1 MMPKSRFLILDHFF
15 DQDICELVENLNSSA
30 QISVIPATR
39 WRAIAV
45 KVFPEKAFDGL
56 SSAFLPE
63 CDSNW
68 ITFHNLVEKE
78 VEWIMACYR
87 PTLFVVPS
95 DTYFYIR
102 PFITEFEKY
111 GVSTFVV
118 QKETTISPY
127 TMAEHSLEL
136 GKYCPFMS
144 VHMTVCSQR
153 HKDFWVRCGANPAQ
167 ITVTGQPRFDYY
179 HRKSKTKVAQDQPKL
194 LYLSFDD
201 KAYIPENTSFTWES
215 FRQDVESVIA
225 ENSDRWDVTVKRH
238 PQQTDSHDW
247 LGKNVTRA
255 DRLADTRD
263 LISGSDLIIGFQTTA
278 VYEAVLAGRPVIY
291 CAWGVEYD
299 FLKELLIRF
308 DLDVGMT
315 TFVNSRLELESL
327 LSEGAARFGFSS
339 KSGLLTAEQHLGVFD
354 GQASQRVFDVMSE
367 YERVPVIPRL
377 EKVLGRLLSSIVKI
391 AFLFLISCFLY
402 LTKGRLY
409 RSARRRLYP
418 YVTDVRN
425 LFS

>member
-1 MMPKSRFLILDHFF
+1 M
-15 DQDICELVENLNSSA
+15 
-30 QISVIPATR
+30 
-39 WRAIAV
+39 
-45 KVFPEKAFDGL
+45 
-56 SSAFLPE
+56 
-63 CDSNW
+63 
-68 ITFHNLVEKE
+68 
-78 VEWIMACYR
+78 
-87 PTLFVVPS
+87 
-95 DTYFYIR
+95 
-102 PFITEFEKY
+102 
-111 GVSTFVV
+111 
-118 QKETTISPY
+118 
-127 TMAEHSLEL
+127 
-136 GKYCPFMS
+136 
-144 VHMTVCSQR
+144 
-153 HKDFWVRCGANPAQ
+153 
-167 ITVTGQPRFDYY
+167 
-179 HRKSKTKVAQDQPKL
+179 AQDRPKL

-327 LSEGAARFGFSS
+327 LS
-339 KSGLLTAEQHLGVFD
+339 
-354 GQASQRVFDVMSE
+354 
-367 YERVPVIPRL
+367 
-377 EKVLGRLLSSIVKI
+377 
-391 AFLFLISCFLY
+391 
-402 LTKGRLY
+402 
-409 RSARRRLYP
+409 
-418 YVTDVRN
+418 
-425 LFS
+425 